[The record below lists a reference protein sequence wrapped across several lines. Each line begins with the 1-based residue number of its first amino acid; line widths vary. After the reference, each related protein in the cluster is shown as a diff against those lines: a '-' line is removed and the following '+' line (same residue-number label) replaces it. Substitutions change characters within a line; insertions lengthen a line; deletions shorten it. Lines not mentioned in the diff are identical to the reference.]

1 VKTTVEPLS
10 PTRVKLA
17 VEITFDELK
26 PAFDAAYK
34 KIGAEVR
41 IPGFRPGK
49 VPARILEQR
58 IGRPAILDEVVSNAV
73 PQAYG
78 EALQENDVRPLGQPE
93 IEVTRLD
100 DGDTIAFTA
109 EVDIRP
115 TIEIPDLDSL
125 AVTVDPIEVTDE
137 EMDNQIN
144 ALRDRFAMLTGV
156 DRSAA
161 TGDYVSLDLSA
172 TVDGKQVEGGTTTGL
187 SYEVGAGDLMIGLDE
202 ALVGMDEAD
211 TKTFQT
217 QLAAGDQAGKTA
229 DVEIT
234 VRSVKEKELPAL
246 DDEFASTASE
256 FDTLD
261 ELRADITERLT
272 RTKRLQQGTQA
283 RDRLVEH
290 LIAATDVPLPEK
302 VVTGE
307 LEWRQQAMAAE
318 LEEAG
323 MALESYLEGLDT
335 TVEEHEGELRGSVE
349 QAVRTQFILD
359 AIADQ
364 REIGIE
370 NDDLV
375 TYIVSRAQRLGV
387 SPDEYAKQV
396 SSAGHLPAAV
406 AEIRR
411 NKALAQLLEATT
423 VTDTAGEAVDLDTYL
438 GKNSGGVTEHVG
450 HDHEGHDHGDHGDH
464 DDHEGHDHEGH
475 DHEGHDH
482 ADHGS
487 RPVETEG
494 GDGRP

>member
-1 VKTTVEPLS
+1 MKTTVEPLS

-58 IGRPAILDEVVSNAV
+58 LGRPAILEEVVNNAV
-73 PQAYG
+73 PRAYG
-78 EALQENDVRPLGQPE
+78 EALQENDVRALGQPE
-93 IEVTRLD
+93 IEVTRLE

-109 EVDIRP
+109 EVDVRP
-115 TIEIPDLDSL
+115 TIEVPDLDSL
-125 AVTVDPIEVTDE
+125 AVSVDPVDVTD
-137 EMDNQIN
+137 DDIDAQISG
-144 ALRDRFAMLTGV
+144 LRDRFSMLSGV

-172 TVDGKQVEGGTTTGL
+172 TVGGEAVEGGTTTGL
-187 SYEVGAGDLMIGLDE
+187 SYEVGAGDLMVGLDE
-202 ALVGMDEAD
+202 TLVGMDEAE
-211 TKTFQT
+211 TRTFQT
-217 QLAAGDQAGKTA
+217 QLVAGDRAGQTA

-234 VRSVKEKELPAL
+234 VRSVKEKQLPEL

-261 ELRADITERLT
+261 ELRADIRERLT
-272 RTKRLQQGTQA
+272 KTKKLQQGAEA
-283 RDRLVEH
+283 RDKLVEH
-290 LIAATDVPLPEK
+290 LINATEVPVPETL
-302 VVTGE
+302 VTGE
-307 LEWRQQAMAAE
+307 LDWRRQAMSAE

-323 MALESYLEGLDT
+323 MTLETYLETQDT
-335 TVEEHEGELRGSVE
+335 SVEDYEKELRDSVE
-349 QAVRTQFILD
+349 QAVRTQFLLD

-375 TYIVSRAQRLGV
+375 GYIMSRAQRMGV
-387 SPDEYAKQV
+387 SPDEYAKQI
-396 SSAGHLPAAV
+396 SSAGQLPGAV

-411 NKALAQLLEATT
+411 SKALANLLQSTI
-423 VTDTAGEAVDLDTYL
+423 VTDTAGEVVDLSSFL
-438 GKNSGGVTEHVG
+438 GKGSADGAEHV
-450 HDHEGHDHGDHGDH
+450 HDHEE
-464 DDHEGHDHEGH
+464 DDHEEDDRDQDEHEEDSAG
-475 DHEGHDH
+475 
-482 ADHGS
+482 GS
-487 RPVETEG
+487 LSEPATEES
-494 GDGRP
+494 PKN

>member
-1 VKTTVEPLS
+1 MKTTVEPMS

-17 VEITFDELK
+17 VEMSFDELK

-58 IGRPAILDEVVSNAV
+58 IGRPAILDEVVNSAV
-73 PQAYG
+73 PAAYG
-78 EALQENDVRPLGQPE
+78 EALQENDVRPLGQPD

-100 DGDTIAFTA
+100 DGNTIAFTA

-115 TIEIPDLDSL
+115 VIEVPDLDSL
-125 AVTVDPIEVTDE
+125 AVTVDPVEVTEADL
-137 EMDNQIN
+137 DNQIN

-161 TGDYVSLDLSA
+161 LGDYVSLDLAA
-172 TVDGKQVEGGTTTGL
+172 TVDGKPVEGGTTSGL

-217 QLAAGDQAGKTA
+217 QLVAGDQAGKTA

-234 VRSVKEKELPAL
+234 LRAVKEKQLPAL

-272 RTKRLQQGTQA
+272 RTKRLQQGGQA
-283 RDRLVEH
+283 RDALIEH
-290 LIAATDVPLPEK
+290 LIASTDVPLPEG
-302 VVTGE
+302 VITGE
-307 LEWRQQAMAAE
+307 LDWRQQAMSAE
-318 LEEAG
+318 LAEAG
-323 MALESYLEGLDT
+323 MTLEGYLEGMDS
-335 TVEEHEGELRGSVE
+335 TVEQHEKELRDSVE

-375 TYIVSRAQRLGV
+375 SYIVSRAQRLGV

-411 NKALAQLLEATT
+411 NKALAQLLAATT
-423 VTDTAGEAVDLDTYL
+423 VTDTAGEVVDLATYL
-438 GKNSGGVTEHVG
+438 GTDAAGDVDHSG
-450 HDHEGHDHGDHGDH
+450 HDHSGHDHSDH
-464 DDHEGHDHEGH
+464 DQ
-475 DHEGHDH
+475 
-482 ADHGS
+482 A
-487 RPVETEG
+487 
-494 GDGRP
+494 GDESEPQGTDSQPKS

>member
-1 VKTTVEPLS
+1 MKTTVEPLS

-17 VEITFDELK
+17 VEMTFDELK

-93 IEVTRLD
+93 IEVTKLE
-100 DGDTIAFTA
+100 DGETISFTA
-109 EVDIRP
+109 EVDVRP
-115 TIEIPDLDSL
+115 TIEVPDLESL
-125 AVTVDPIEVTDE
+125 AVTVDPVEVTDE
-137 EMDNQIN
+137 EMDNQID

-172 TVDGKQVEGGTTTGL
+172 TVDGKEVEGGTTTGL
-187 SYEVGAGDLMIGLDE
+187 SYQVGAGDLMVGLDE

-256 FDTLD
+256 FDTLE
-261 ELRADITERLT
+261 ELRADIRARLT
-272 RTKRLQQGTQA
+272 RTKQLQQGASA

-290 LIAATDVPLPEK
+290 LIASTDVPLPES
-302 VVTGE
+302 VVNGE
-307 LEWRQQAMAAE
+307 LEWRKQAMTVE
-318 LEEAG
+318 LDEAG
-323 MALESYLEGLDT
+323 MTLESYLEGLDT
-335 TVEEHEGELRGSVE
+335 TVEEHDTELRNSVE

-375 TYIVSRAQRLGV
+375 TYIVSRAQRLGI

-438 GKNSGGVTEHVG
+438 GKNVGGVTDRDGHEHG
-450 HDHEGHDHGDHGDH
+450 DHEGHDHGDHD
-464 DDHEGHDHEGH
+464 GHDHG
-475 DHEGHDH
+475 
-482 ADHGS
+482 DHGS

-494 GDGRP
+494 EDGRT

>member
-1 VKTTVEPLS
+1 MKTTVEPMS

-17 VEITFDELK
+17 VEMSFDELK

-73 PQAYG
+73 PRAYG
-78 EALQENDVRPLGQPE
+78 EALQENDVRPLGQPD
-93 IEVTRLD
+93 IEVTRLE

-115 TIEIPDLDSL
+115 TVEVPDLNAL
-125 AVTVDPIEVTDE
+125 AVTVDPIEVTDDD
-137 EMDNQIN
+137 MDNQIS

-172 TVDGKQVEGGTTTGL
+172 SIDGTPVEGGSTTGL

-211 TKTFQT
+211 TRTFQT
-217 QLAAGDQAGKTA
+217 KLAAGDQAGQTA

-234 VRSVKEKELPAL
+234 VRSVKEKQLPAL
-246 DDEFASTASE
+246 DDDFASTASE

-261 ELRADITERLT
+261 ELRTDIRERLS
-272 RTKRLQQGTQA
+272 RTKRLQQGATA
-283 RDRLVEH
+283 RDKLVDH
-290 LIAATDVPLPEK
+290 LIESTDVPLPEG

-307 LEWRQQAMAAE
+307 LDWRRQAMSAE

-323 MALESYLEGLDT
+323 MTLESYLEGQDT
-335 TVEEHEGELRGSVE
+335 TVAEHDQELRDAVE
-349 QAVRTQFILD
+349 KAVRTQFILD

-375 TYIVSRAQRLGV
+375 GYIMSRAQRLGV

-396 SSAGHLPAAV
+396 SSAGQLPAAV

-411 NKALAQLLEATT
+411 NKALAQLLTATT
-423 VTDTAGEAVDLDTYL
+423 VTDTAGDSVDLATYL
-438 GKNSGGVTEHVG
+438 GTDVVDGT
-450 HDHEGHDHGDHGDH
+450 DHSGHDHGDHDH
-464 DDHEGHDHEGH
+464 SGHDHGAPEAAAA
-475 DHEGHDH
+475 ET
-482 ADHGS
+482 ADDS
-487 RPVETEG
+487 RS
-494 GDGRP
+494 

>member
-1 VKTTVEPLS
+1 MKTTVEPLS

-17 VEITFDELK
+17 VEMTFDELK

-73 PQAYG
+73 PAAYG
-78 EALQENDVRPLGQPE
+78 EALQENDVRPLGQPD

-115 TIEIPDLDSL
+115 TIELPDLDEL
-125 AVTVDPIEVTDE
+125 AVTVDPVEVTEDDLE
-137 EMDNQIN
+137 NQIS
-144 ALRDRFAMLTGV
+144 ALRDRFAMLTKV

-161 TGDYVSLDLSA
+161 TGDYVSIDLSA
-172 TVDGKQVEGGTTTGL
+172 SVDGEPVEGGSTTGL
-187 SYEVGAGDLMIGLDE
+187 SYEVGAGDLMVGLDE
-202 ALVGMDEAD
+202 AVVGMDEGD
-211 TKTFQT
+211 TRTFQT
-217 QLAAGDQAGKTA
+217 KLAAGDQAGQTA
-229 DVEIT
+229 DVEVT
-234 VRSVKEKELPAL
+234 VRSVKEKQLPPL
-246 DDEFASTASE
+246 DDDFASTASE

-261 ELRADITERLT
+261 DLRADISERLT
-272 RTKRLQQGTQA
+272 RTKRLQQGA
-283 RDRLVEH
+283 SVRDKLVDH
-290 LIAATDVPLPEK
+290 LIEVTDVPLPEA

-307 LEWRQQAMAAE
+307 FDWRRQAMTAE
-318 LEEAG
+318 LEQAG
-323 MALESYLEGLDT
+323 MTMESYLEGMDT
-335 TVEEHEGELRGSVE
+335 TVEAHDAELRDSVE
-349 QAVRTQFILD
+349 KAVRTQFILD
-359 AIADQ
+359 SIADQ

-375 TYIVSRAQRLGV
+375 GYIMSRAQRLGV

-411 NKALAQLLEATT
+411 NKALAQLLAATT
-423 VTDTAGEAVDLDTYL
+423 VTDTDGESVDLSTYL
-438 GKNSGGVTEHVG
+438 GTDAVGGT
-450 HDHEGHDHGDHGDH
+450 DHSGHDHGEQDHGDH
-464 DDHEGHDHEGH
+464 D
-475 DHEGHDH
+475 
-482 ADHGS
+482 HGDRS
-487 RPVETEG
+487 RS
-494 GDGRP
+494 

>member
-1 VKTTVEPLS
+1 MKTTVEPLS

-17 VEITFDELK
+17 VEIAFDELK

-58 IGRPAILDEVVSNAV
+58 LGRPAILEEVVNNAV

-78 EALQENDVRPLGQPE
+78 EALQENDVRALGQPQ
-93 IEVTRLD
+93 IEVTRLE

-109 EVDIRP
+109 EVDVRP
-115 TIEIPDLDSL
+115 TIEVPDLNSL
-125 AVTVDPIEVTDE
+125 AVTVEPVEVTD
-137 EMDNQIN
+137 DDVDVQISG
-144 ALRDRFAMLTGV
+144 LRDRFSMLSGV
-156 DRSAA
+156 DRSAS

-172 TVDGKQVEGGTTTGL
+172 TVDGEAVEGGTTTGL
-187 SYEVGAGDLMIGLDE
+187 SYEVGAGDLMVGLDE

-217 QLAAGDQAGKTA
+217 QLVAGDRAGQTA

-234 VRSVKEKELPAL
+234 VQSVKEKQLPEL

-261 ELRADITERLT
+261 ELRADIRERLT
-272 RTKRLQQGTQA
+272 RTKKLQQGAEA
-283 RDRLVEH
+283 RDKLVEH
-290 LIAATDVPLPEK
+290 LIEATDVPLPDTL
-302 VVTGE
+302 VTGE
-307 LEWRQQAMAAE
+307 LDWRRQAMNAE

-323 MALESYLEGLDT
+323 TTLDAYLDSQDT
-335 TVEEHEGELRGSVE
+335 SVEDYDKELRDSVE
-349 QAVRTQFILD
+349 QAVRTQFLLD

-375 TYIVSRAQRLGV
+375 GYIMSRAQRMGV
-387 SPDEYAKQV
+387 SPDEYAKQI
-396 SSAGHLPAAV
+396 SSAGQLPGAV

-411 NKALAQLLEATT
+411 SKALADLLQSTT
-423 VTDTAGEAVDLDTYL
+423 VTDTAGEVVDLSSFL
-438 GKNSGGVTEHVG
+438 GRGSADGAEHV
-450 HDHEGHDHGDHGDH
+450 HQHEEDDH
-464 DDHEGHDHEGH
+464 DQDEHEDDSDEQEDDSDG
-475 DHEGHDH
+475 
-482 ADHGS
+482 GS
-487 RPVETEG
+487 LSELANDDLPKN
-494 GDGRP
+494 

>member
-17 VEITFDELK
+17 IEITFDELK

-58 IGRPAILDEVVSNAV
+58 IGRPAILDEVVNNAV
-73 PQAYG
+73 PAAYG
-78 EALQENDVRPLGQPE
+78 EALQENDVRPLGQPD
-93 IEVTRLD
+93 IEVTRIE
-100 DGDTIAFTA
+100 DGDALEFTA

-115 TIEIPDLDSL
+115 AIELPDLDSL
-125 AVTVDPIEVTDE
+125 AVTVDGIEVTE
-137 EMDNQIN
+137 AEMDNQIN
-144 ALRDRFAMLTGV
+144 ALRDRFAMLTAV

-161 TGDYVSLDLSA
+161 MGDYVSLDLSA
-172 TVDGKQVEGGTTTGL
+172 TVNGTPVEGGTTTGL
-187 SYEVGAGDLMIGLDE
+187 SYEVGAGDLMVGLDE

-211 TKTFQT
+211 TKTFET
-217 QLAAGDQAGKTA
+217 KLAAGDHAGETA

-234 VRSVKEKELPAL
+234 VRSVKEKQLPAL

-261 ELRADITERLT
+261 ELRADIDERLT
-272 RTKRLQQGTQA
+272 RTKRLQQGAQA
-283 RDRLVEH
+283 RDKLVEH
-290 LIAATDVPLPEK
+290 LIASTDVPLPEA

-307 LEWRQQAMAAE
+307 YEWRLKAMSAE
-318 LEEAG
+318 LAEAG
-323 MALESYLEGLDT
+323 MTLEAYLAGQDT
-335 TVEEHEGELRGSVE
+335 TVEDHEKELRESVE
-349 QAVRTQFILD
+349 NAVRTQFVLD

-375 TYIVSRAQRLGV
+375 GYIMSRAQRLGV
-387 SPDEYAKQV
+387 SPDDYAKQV
-396 SSAGHLPAAV
+396 SSAGQLPAAV

-411 NKALAQLLEATT
+411 SKALAQLLESTT
-423 VTDTAGEAVDLDTYL
+423 VTDPSGEVVDLDTYL
-438 GKNSGGVTEHVG
+438 GKNATGEQGEHEV
-450 HDHEGHDHGDHGDH
+450 HDHGVHGDHAGHDHGDHDH
-464 DDHEGHDHEGH
+464 SPDP
-475 DHEGHDH
+475 
-482 ADHGS
+482 A
-487 RPVETEG
+487 ETENAAAKS
-494 GDGRP
+494 

>member
-10 PTRVKLA
+10 PTRVKMA
-17 VEITFDELK
+17 VEMSFDELK

-58 IGRPAILDEVVSNAV
+58 IGRPAILDEVVNNAV
-73 PQAYG
+73 PKFYG
-78 EALQENDVRPLGQPE
+78 EALQEHDVRPLGQPD

-115 TIEIPDLDSL
+115 VIEVPDLESL
-125 AVTVDPIEVTDE
+125 AVTVDPVEVSDAD
-137 EMDNQIN
+137 MDNQVN
-144 ALRDRFAMLTGV
+144 ALRDRFAMLTSV

-161 TGDYVSLDLSA
+161 IGDYVSLDLAA
-172 TVDGKQVEGGTTTGL
+172 TVDGKPVDGGTTTGL
-187 SYEVGAGDLMIGLDE
+187 SYEVGAGDLMVGLDE

-217 QLAAGDQAGKTA
+217 QLAAGDQAGLTA

-234 VRSVKEKELPAL
+234 VRAVKEKKLPAL

-272 RTKRLQQGTQA
+272 RTKRLQQGAEA
-283 RDRLVEH
+283 RDALVDH
-290 LIAATDVPLPEK
+290 LIASTDVPLPEA
-302 VVTGE
+302 VITGE
-307 LEWRQQAMAAE
+307 FEWRKRAMTAE

-323 MALESYLEGLDT
+323 MTLEAYLEGLDS
-335 TVEEHEGELRGSVE
+335 TVEEHDMELRDSVE
-349 QAVRTQFILD
+349 KAVRTQFILES
-359 AIADQ
+359 IADQ

-375 TYIVSRAQRLGV
+375 GYIVSRAQRLGV
-387 SPDEYAKQV
+387 SPDDYAKQV
-396 SSAGHLPAAV
+396 SSGGQLPAAV

-411 NKALAQLLEATT
+411 NKALAQLLGATS
-423 VTDTAGEAVDLDTYL
+423 VTDTAGEAVDLATYL
-438 GKNSGGVTEHVG
+438 GTDAARATDHSG
-450 HDHEGHDHGDHGDH
+450 HDHEGHDHS
-464 DDHEGHDHEGH
+464 GHDHEGH
-475 DHEGHDH
+475 DHEGHGH
-482 ADHGS
+482 
-487 RPVETEG
+487 EG
-494 GDGRP
+494 HEHDAGESEQVTTSSEPKS

>member
-1 VKTTVEPLS
+1 MKSTVEPLS

-17 VEITFDELK
+17 VEMSFDELK

-58 IGRPAILDEVVSNAV
+58 IGRPAILDEVVSKAV

-93 IEVTRLD
+93 IEMTKLE

-115 TIEIPDLDSL
+115 TIEVPDLDSL
-125 AVTVDPIEVTDE
+125 AVTVDPVEVTEPDL
-137 EMDNQIN
+137 DNQIN

-161 TGDYVSLDLSA
+161 TGDYVSLDLAA
-172 TVDGKQVEGGTTTGL
+172 TVDGRPVEGGTTTGL
-187 SYEVGAGDLMIGLDE
+187 SYEVGAGDLMLGLDE
-202 ALVGMDEAD
+202 VLVGMDEAD
-211 TKTFQT
+211 TRTFQT
-217 QLAAGDQAGKTA
+217 QLAAGDQAGMTA

-234 VRSVKEKELPAL
+234 VRSVKEKQLPEL

-272 RTKRLQQGTQA
+272 RTKRLQQGAQA
-283 RDRLVEH
+283 RDKLIEH
-290 LIAATDVPLPEK
+290 LISSTDVPLPEA
-302 VVTGE
+302 VVNGE
-307 LEWRQQAMAAE
+307 LEWRQQAMTAE
-318 LEEAG
+318 LEESA
-323 MALESYLEGLDT
+323 MTLESYLEGLGS
-335 TVEEHEGELRGSVE
+335 TVEEHEKELRESVE
-349 QAVRTQFILD
+349 KAVRTQFILD

-375 TYIVSRAQRLGV
+375 GYIMSRAQRVGV
-387 SPDEYAKQV
+387 SPDEYAKQI
-396 SSAGHLPAAV
+396 SSAGQLPAAV

-411 NKALAQLLEATT
+411 SKALAQLLESTT
-423 VTDTAGEAVDLDTYL
+423 VTDTAGEDVDLDPYL
-438 GKNSGGVTEHVG
+438 GRNAPGVT
-450 HDHEGHDHGDHGDH
+450 
-464 DDHEGHDHEGH
+464 
-475 DHEGHDH
+475 DH
-482 ADHGS
+482 ADHDHGHDEGQ
-487 RPVETEG
+487 PVESATESN
-494 GDGRP
+494 PKN

>member
-1 VKTTVEPLS
+1 MKTTVEPLS

-58 IGRPAILDEVVSNAV
+58 LGRPAILEEVVNNAV
-73 PQAYG
+73 PRAYG
-78 EALQENDVRPLGQPE
+78 EALQENDVRALGQPE
-93 IEVTRLD
+93 IEVTRLE

-109 EVDIRP
+109 EVDVRP
-115 TIEIPDLDSL
+115 TIEVPDLDSL
-125 AVTVDPIEVTDE
+125 AVSVDPVDVTD
-137 EMDNQIN
+137 DDIDAQISG
-144 ALRDRFAMLTGV
+144 LRDRFSMLSGV

-172 TVDGKQVEGGTTTGL
+172 TVGGEAVEGGTTTGL
-187 SYEVGAGDLMIGLDE
+187 SYEVGAGDLMVGLDE
-202 ALVGMDEAD
+202 TLVGMDEAE
-211 TKTFQT
+211 TRTFQT
-217 QLAAGDQAGKTA
+217 QLVAGDRAGQTA

-234 VRSVKEKELPAL
+234 VRSVKEKQLPEL

-261 ELRADITERLT
+261 ELRADIRERLT
-272 RTKRLQQGTQA
+272 KTKKLQQGAEA
-283 RDRLVEH
+283 RDKLVEH
-290 LIAATDVPLPEK
+290 LINATEVPVPETL
-302 VVTGE
+302 VTGE
-307 LEWRQQAMAAE
+307 LDWRRQAMSAE

-323 MALESYLEGLDT
+323 MTLETYLETQDT
-335 TVEEHEGELRGSVE
+335 SVEDYEKELRDSVE
-349 QAVRTQFILD
+349 QAVRTQFLLD

-375 TYIVSRAQRLGV
+375 GYIMSRAQRMGV
-387 SPDEYAKQV
+387 SPDEYAKQI
-396 SSAGHLPAAV
+396 SSAGQLPGAV

-411 NKALAQLLEATT
+411 SKALANLLQSTI
-423 VTDTAGEAVDLDTYL
+423 VTDTAGEVVDLSSFL
-438 GKNSGGVTEHVG
+438 GKGSADGAEHV
-450 HDHEGHDHGDHGDH
+450 HDHEEDDH
-464 DDHEGHDHEGH
+464 DQDEHEEDSAG
-475 DHEGHDH
+475 
-482 ADHGS
+482 GS
-487 RPVETEG
+487 LSEPATEES
-494 GDGRP
+494 PKN

>member
-1 VKTTVEPLS
+1 VKSTVEPLS

-17 VEITFDELK
+17 VEMSFDELK

-93 IEVTRLD
+93 IEVTRLE
-100 DGDTIAFTA
+100 DGETIAFTA

-161 TGDYVSLDLSA
+161 TGDYVSLDLAA
-172 TVDGKQVEGGTTTGL
+172 TVDGKSVEGGTTTGL

-211 TKTFQT
+211 TKTFET
-217 QLAAGDQAGKTA
+217 KLAAGEQAGMTA

-234 VRSVKEKELPAL
+234 VRSVKEKQLPDL

-261 ELRADITERLT
+261 ELRADIEERLT
-272 RTKRLQQGTQA
+272 RTKRLQQGSMA
-283 RDRLVEH
+283 RDKLMEH
-290 LIAATDVPLPEK
+290 LIASTDVPLPEA
-302 VVTGE
+302 VVNGE
-307 LEWRQQAMAAE
+307 FEWRQQAMSAE

-323 MALESYLEGLDT
+323 MTMESYLEGLDT
-335 TVEEHEGELRGSVE
+335 TVEAHDKELRDSVE
-349 QAVRTQFILD
+349 RAVRTQFILD

-375 TYIVSRAQRLGV
+375 TYIMSRAQRLGV

-396 SSAGHLPAAV
+396 SSAGQLPAAV

-411 NKALAQLLEATT
+411 NKALAQLLEATA
-423 VTDTAGEAVDLDTYL
+423 VTDTAGVEVDLAAYL
-438 GKNSGGVTEHVG
+438 GKDTAGVTEHV
-450 HDHEGHDHGDHGDH
+450 HDHATHDHGDREH
-464 DDHEGHDHEGH
+464 HDH
-475 DHEGHDH
+475 
-482 ADHGS
+482 
-487 RPVETEG
+487 
-494 GDGRP
+494 GR

>member
-1 VKTTVEPLS
+1 MKTTVEPLS

-58 IGRPAILDEVVSNAV
+58 LGRPAILEEVVNNAV
-73 PQAYG
+73 PRAYG
-78 EALQENDVRPLGQPE
+78 EALQENDVRALGQPE
-93 IEVTRLD
+93 IEVTRLE

-109 EVDIRP
+109 EVDVRP
-115 TIEIPDLDSL
+115 TIEVPDLDSL
-125 AVTVDPIEVTDE
+125 AVSVDPVDVTD
-137 EMDNQIN
+137 DDIDAQISG
-144 ALRDRFAMLTGV
+144 LRDRFSMLSGV

-172 TVDGKQVEGGTTTGL
+172 TVGGEAVEGGTTTGL
-187 SYEVGAGDLMIGLDE
+187 SYEVGAGDLMVGLDE
-202 ALVGMDEAD
+202 TLVGMDEAE
-211 TKTFQT
+211 TRTFQT
-217 QLAAGDQAGKTA
+217 QLVAGDLAGQTA

-234 VRSVKEKELPAL
+234 VRSVKEKQLPEL

-261 ELRADITERLT
+261 ELRADIRERLT
-272 RTKRLQQGTQA
+272 KTKKLQQGAEA
-283 RDRLVEH
+283 RDKLVEH
-290 LIAATDVPLPEK
+290 LINATEVPVPETL
-302 VVTGE
+302 VTGE
-307 LEWRQQAMAAE
+307 LDWRRQAMSAE

-323 MALESYLEGLDT
+323 MTLETYLETQDT
-335 TVEEHEGELRGSVE
+335 SVEDYEKELRDSVE
-349 QAVRTQFILD
+349 QAVRTQFLLD

-375 TYIVSRAQRLGV
+375 GYIMSRAQRMGV
-387 SPDEYAKQV
+387 SPDEYAKQI
-396 SSAGHLPAAV
+396 SSAGQLPGAV

-411 NKALAQLLEATT
+411 SKALANLLQSTI
-423 VTDTAGEAVDLDTYL
+423 VTDTAGEVVDLSSFL
-438 GKNSGGVTEHVG
+438 GKGSADGAEHV
-450 HDHEGHDHGDHGDH
+450 HDHEEDDH
-464 DDHEGHDHEGH
+464 DQDEHEEDSAG
-475 DHEGHDH
+475 
-482 ADHGS
+482 GS
-487 RPVETEG
+487 LSEPATEES
-494 GDGRP
+494 PKN

>member
-1 VKTTVEPLS
+1 MKTTVEPLS

-17 VEITFDELK
+17 VEMSFDELK

-58 IGRPAILDEVVSNAV
+58 LGRPAILDEVVSNAV
-73 PQAYG
+73 PKAYG
-78 EALQENDVRPLGQPE
+78 EALQENQVRPLGHPE
-93 IEVTRLD
+93 IEMTRLE

-115 TIEIPDLDSL
+115 VIEVPDLDSL

-137 EMDNQIN
+137 EIDNQIS

-161 TGDYVSLDLSA
+161 TGDYVSLDLA
-172 TVDGKQVEGGTTTGL
+172 AAVDGKPVEGGTTTGL
-187 SYEVGAGDLMIGLDE
+187 SYEVGAGDLMVGLDE

-211 TKTFQT
+211 TRTFQT
-217 QLAAGDQAGKTA
+217 TLAAGEQAGMTA

-234 VRSVKEKELPAL
+234 VRSVKEKHLPAL

-261 ELRADITERLT
+261 ELRADIVERLT
-272 RTKRLQQGTQA
+272 RTKRMQQGAMA
-283 RDRLVEH
+283 RDKLIEH
-290 LIAATDVPLPEK
+290 LIASTTVPLPDALIK
-302 VVTGE
+302 GE
-307 LEWRQQAMAAE
+307 VEWRQQAMSAE
-318 LEEAG
+318 VEEAG
-323 MALESYLEGLDT
+323 LTMESYLEGVDS
-335 TVEEHEGELRGSVE
+335 TVEEHDRELRDSVE

-375 TYIVSRAQRLGV
+375 TYIMSRAQRMGV
-387 SPDEYAKQV
+387 SPDEYAKQL

-411 NKALAQLLEATT
+411 NKALAQLLESTT
-423 VTDTAGEAVDLDTYL
+423 VTDTAGEVVDLDAYL
-438 GKNSGGVTEHVG
+438 GNNAAGVTEHV
-450 HDHEGHDHGDHGDH
+450 HHEGHDHGDH
-464 DDHEGHDHEGH
+464 EGHDH
-475 DHEGHDH
+475 
-482 ADHGS
+482 
-487 RPVETEG
+487 G
-494 GDGRP
+494 GAKS

>member
-1 VKTTVEPLS
+1 MKTTVEPMS

-17 VEITFDELK
+17 VEMSFDELK

-58 IGRPAILDEVVSNAV
+58 IGRPAILDEVVNSAV
-73 PQAYG
+73 PAAYG
-78 EALQENDVRPLGQPE
+78 EALQENDVRPLGQPD

-100 DGDTIAFTA
+100 DGNTIAFTA

-115 TIEIPDLDSL
+115 VIEVPDLDSL
-125 AVTVDPIEVTDE
+125 AVTVDPVEVTEADL
-137 EMDNQIN
+137 DNQIN

-161 TGDYVSLDLSA
+161 QGDYVSLDLAA
-172 TVDGKQVEGGTTTGL
+172 TVDGKPVEGGTTSGL

-217 QLAAGDQAGKTA
+217 QLVAGDQAGKTA

-234 VRSVKEKELPAL
+234 LRAVKEKQLPAL

-272 RTKRLQQGTQA
+272 RTKRLQQGGQA
-283 RDRLVEH
+283 RDALIEH
-290 LIAATDVPLPEK
+290 LIASTDVPLPEG
-302 VVTGE
+302 VITGE
-307 LEWRQQAMAAE
+307 LDWRQQAMSAE
-318 LEEAG
+318 LAEAG
-323 MALESYLEGLDT
+323 MTLEGYLEGMDS
-335 TVEEHEGELRGSVE
+335 TVEQHEKELRDSVE

-375 TYIVSRAQRLGV
+375 SYIVSRAQRLGV

-411 NKALAQLLEATT
+411 NKALAQLLAATT
-423 VTDTAGEAVDLDTYL
+423 VTDTAGEVVDLATYL
-438 GKNSGGVTEHVG
+438 GTDAAGDVDHSG
-450 HDHEGHDHGDHGDH
+450 HDHSGHDHS
-464 DDHEGHDHEGH
+464 GHDHSGH
-475 DHEGHDH
+475 DHSDHDQ
-482 ADHGS
+482 A
-487 RPVETEG
+487 
-494 GDGRP
+494 GDESEPQGTDSQPKS

>member
-1 VKTTVEPLS
+1 MKTTVEPLS

-58 IGRPAILDEVVSNAV
+58 LGRPAILEEVVNNAV
-73 PQAYG
+73 PRAYG
-78 EALQENDVRPLGQPE
+78 EALQENDVRALGQPE
-93 IEVTRLD
+93 IEVTRLE

-109 EVDIRP
+109 EVDVRP
-115 TIEIPDLDSL
+115 TIEVPDLDSL
-125 AVTVDPIEVTDE
+125 AVSVDPVDVTD
-137 EMDNQIN
+137 DDIDAQISG
-144 ALRDRFAMLTGV
+144 LRDRFSMLSGV

-172 TVDGKQVEGGTTTGL
+172 TAGGEAVEGGTTTGL
-187 SYEVGAGDLMIGLDE
+187 SYEVGAGDLMVGLDE
-202 ALVGMDEAD
+202 TLVGMDEAE
-211 TKTFQT
+211 TRTFQT
-217 QLAAGDQAGKTA
+217 QLVAGDWAGQTA

-234 VRSVKEKELPAL
+234 VRSVKEKQLPEL

-261 ELRADITERLT
+261 ELRADIRERLT
-272 RTKRLQQGTQA
+272 KTKKLQQGTEA
-283 RDRLVEH
+283 RDKLVEH
-290 LIAATDVPLPEK
+290 LINATEVPVPETL
-302 VVTGE
+302 VTGE
-307 LEWRQQAMAAE
+307 LDWRRQAMSAE

-323 MALESYLEGLDT
+323 MTLETYLETQDT
-335 TVEEHEGELRGSVE
+335 SVEDYEKELRDSVE
-349 QAVRTQFILD
+349 QAVRTQFLLD

-375 TYIVSRAQRLGV
+375 GYIMSRAQRMGV
-387 SPDEYAKQV
+387 SPDEYAKQI
-396 SSAGHLPAAV
+396 SSAGQLPGAV

-411 NKALAQLLEATT
+411 SKALADLLQSTI
-423 VTDTAGEAVDLDTYL
+423 VTDTAGEVVDLSSFL
-438 GKNSGGVTEHVG
+438 GKGSADGAEHV
-450 HDHEGHDHGDHGDH
+450 HDHEEDDH
-464 DDHEGHDHEGH
+464 DQDEHEEDSAG
-475 DHEGHDH
+475 
-482 ADHGS
+482 GS
-487 RPVETEG
+487 LSEPATEES
-494 GDGRP
+494 PKN

>member
-1 VKTTVEPLS
+1 MKTTVEPLS

-58 IGRPAILDEVVSNAV
+58 LGRPAILEEVVNNAV
-73 PQAYG
+73 PRAYG
-78 EALQENDVRPLGQPE
+78 EALQENDVRALGQPE
-93 IEVTRLD
+93 IEVTRLE

-109 EVDIRP
+109 EVDVRP
-115 TIEIPDLDSL
+115 TIEVPDLDSL
-125 AVTVDPIEVTDE
+125 AVTVDPVEVTD
-137 EMDNQIN
+137 DDIDAQISG
-144 ALRDRFAMLTGV
+144 LRDRFSMLSGV

-172 TVDGKQVEGGTTTGL
+172 TVGGEAVEGGTTTGL
-187 SYEVGAGDLMIGLDE
+187 SYEVGAGDLMVGLDE
-202 ALVGMDEAD
+202 TLVGMDEAE
-211 TKTFQT
+211 TRTFQT
-217 QLAAGDQAGKTA
+217 QLVAGDRAGQTA

-234 VRSVKEKELPAL
+234 VRSVKEKQLPEL

-261 ELRADITERLT
+261 ELRADIRERLT
-272 RTKRLQQGTQA
+272 KTKKLQQGAEA
-283 RDRLVEH
+283 RDKLVEH
-290 LIAATDVPLPEK
+290 LINATEVPVPETL
-302 VVTGE
+302 VTGE
-307 LEWRQQAMAAE
+307 LDWRRQAMSAE

-323 MALESYLEGLDT
+323 MTLETYLETQDT
-335 TVEEHEGELRGSVE
+335 SVEDYEKELRDSVE
-349 QAVRTQFILD
+349 QAVRTQFLLD

-375 TYIVSRAQRLGV
+375 GYIMSRAQRMGV
-387 SPDEYAKQV
+387 SPDEYAKQI
-396 SSAGHLPAAV
+396 SSAGQLPGAV

-411 NKALAQLLEATT
+411 SKALANLLQSTI
-423 VTDTAGEAVDLDTYL
+423 VTDTAGEVVDLSSFL
-438 GKNSGGVTEHVG
+438 GKGSADGAEHV
-450 HDHEGHDHGDHGDH
+450 HDHEEDDH
-464 DDHEGHDHEGH
+464 DQDEHEEDSAG
-475 DHEGHDH
+475 
-482 ADHGS
+482 GS
-487 RPVETEG
+487 LSEPATEES
-494 GDGRP
+494 PKN